1 MNITPKD
8 ILEKEFGRKM
18 KGYDPEQVDEF
29 LDEVIKQFESLL
41 EENEDVIAKN
51 ESLKSD
57 VARLRQKAD
66 KLEDVEEKMMATVIA
81 AQRNAT
87 MYLEKAEAQAQRIT
101 EIANQN
107 AKTVIESTQLRMET
121 AKQDLKKYEKII
133 TDYKKRFRLFLEEQA
148 AFADTHLVEGEML
161 TTSAAE
167 ISKSIQ
173 NLTQQVREIDAGTQA
188 ANTQLTDILKKSKEE
203 TDYDFRQ
210 STANLQEIVNEII
223 DEP

>member
-1 MNITPKD
+1 MNISPKD
-8 ILEKEFGRKM
+8 ILEKDFSK
-18 KGYDPEQVDEF
+18 KFNGYDPEQVDEF
-29 LDEVIKQFESLL
+29 LDEIIKQFESLL
-41 EENEDVIAKN
+41 EENEDIIAKN
-51 ESLKSD
+51 ESLKNE

-66 KLEDVEEKMMATVIA
+66 KLEDVEEKMMATVIS

-121 AKQDLKKYEKII
+121 AKQDIKKYEKII

-148 AFADTHLVEGEML
+148 AFVDTHLVEGEVL

-167 ISKSIQ
+167 ISKSIN
-173 NLTQQVREIDAGTQA
+173 NLTQQVKEIDQSAQDS
-188 ANTQLTDILKKSKEE
+188 NTQLNDILKKSKEE

-223 DEP
+223 DD